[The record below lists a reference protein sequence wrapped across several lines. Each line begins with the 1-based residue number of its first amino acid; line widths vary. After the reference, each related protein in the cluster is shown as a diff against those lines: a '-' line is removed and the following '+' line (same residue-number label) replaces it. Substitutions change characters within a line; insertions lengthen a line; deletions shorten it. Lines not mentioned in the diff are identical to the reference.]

1 MSEKTTRNRHSQHT
15 PASGNPAGVSDAADP
30 TAGASDAADPTAASA
45 PPPPS
50 RRAFLSHA
58 AAGAAGAG
66 LLAACGADSDD
77 TLEGAPAVQ
86 TGERIRWRCASSFPR
101 GLDAIYGSAERIGE
115 LTSAL
120 TGGRFEIRAYPAGE
134 LVPGLQVMDA
144 VQQGTVQVGQST
156 SYYYTGK
163 NQALAFDAGVPFGM
177 TARQQDAWLNE
188 GGGLDVVRGVFAD
201 FNIIT
206 FPGGNTGAQMG
217 GWFRKEVNSPEDL
230 VGLKMRIPGLG
241 GDVMDRMGVTVQ
253 VLAGG
258 DIYPALERGAI
269 DATEWV
275 GPYDDEKLG
284 LHQAA
289 QYYYYPG
296 WWEPSASVSFEV
308 NQTAWDSLSADY
320 KAVFEVAAQASA
332 RRMLYTYDAR
342 NPAALQRLV
351 AGGTQ
356 LRPFSDEIMSLARTT
371 IGEILEE
378 YAAADAQY
386 RQVYDH
392 WRNFKEASY
401 RWFGTAELRYAGFAF
416 EL

>member
-1 MSEKTTRNRHSQHT
+1 MSKKILDSASPVAAT
-15 PASGNPAGVSDAADP
+15 PERDESLD
-30 TAGASDAADPTAASA
+30 
-45 PPPPS
+45 
-50 RRAFLSHA
+50 RRGFLGK
-58 AAGAAGAG
+58 AAGGVAGAG
-66 LLAACGADSDD
+66 LITACGGDGGA

-86 TGERIRWRCASSFPR
+86 TRPSVRWRLASSFPR
-101 GLDAIYGSAERIGE
+101 GLDAIYGSAEMLGE
-115 LTSAL
+115 ITASL

-188 GGGLDVVRGVFAD
+188 GGGLEVVRSVFAD
-201 FNIIT
+201 FGIIS
-206 FPGGNTGAQMG
+206 FPGGNTGGQMG
-217 GWFRKEVNSPEDL
+217 GWFRREVNSAEDL
-230 VGLKMRIPGLG
+230 RGLKMRIPGLG

-289 QYYYYPG
+289 PYYYYPG
-296 WWEPSASVSFEV
+296 WWEPSASVSYEV
-308 NQTAWDSLSADY
+308 NQQAWDQLPSEY
-320 KAVFEVAAQASA
+320 QAVFEVAAQASA
-332 RRMLYTYDAR
+332 RRMLYYYDAK
-342 NPAALQRLV
+342 NPGALERLI

-356 LRPFSDEIMSLARTT
+356 MRSFSDDIMSVARTT
-371 IGEILEE
+371 IGEILED
-378 YAAADAQY
+378 YSAADQQY
-386 RQVYDH
+386 REVYDH

-401 RWFGTAELRYAGFAF
+401 RWFGTAELRFASFAF
-416 EL
+416 GGDQLG

>member
-1 MSEKTTRNRHSQHT
+1 MSAMNTRKRPSDDACADSNPPRDDT
-15 PASGNPAGVSDAADP
+15 PS
-30 TAGASDAADPTAASA
+30 
-45 PPPPS
+45 PPPPVN
-50 RRAFLSHA
+50 RRNFLGHA

-66 LLAACGADSDD
+66 LLAACGSDD
-77 TLEGAPAVQ
+77 SSDTLDGAPAVQ
-86 TGERIRWRCASSFPR
+86 TGQRVTWRCASSFPR

-115 LTSAL
+115 ITSAL
-120 TGGRFEIRAYPAGE
+120 TGGRFQIRAYPAGE

-163 NQALAFDAGVPFGM
+163 NQALAFDTGVPFGM

-201 FNIIT
+201 FGIIT

-217 GWFRKEVNSPEDL
+217 GWFRKEVNTAEDL
-230 VGLKMRIPGLG
+230 RGLKMRIPGLG
-241 GDVMDRMGVTVQ
+241 GDVMDRLGVTVQ

-258 DIYPALERGAI
+258 EIYPALERGAI

-284 LHQAA
+284 LHRAA
-289 QYYYYPG
+289 RYYYYPG

-308 NQTAWDSLSADY
+308 NRTAWDSLSADY
-320 KAVFEVAAQASA
+320 KAVFEVAAQVSA

-351 AGGTQ
+351 AGGTR

-378 YAAADAQY
+378 NAAADAQY

-392 WRNFKEASY
+392 WRSFKEASY
-401 RWFGTAELRYAGFAF
+401 RWFATAELRYAGFAF
-416 EL
+416 DL

>member
-1 MSEKTTRNRHSQHT
+1 MSEKTTDNASAAT
-15 PASGNPAGVSDAADP
+15 PGAGSTADP
-30 TAGASDAADPTAASA
+30 RPA
-45 PPPPS
+45 PPATVADGHAKSTPS
-50 RRAFLSHA
+50 RRTFLSHA
-58 AAGAAGAG
+58 ASGAAGAG
-66 LLAACGADSDD
+66 LLAACGADTDSGD

-86 TGERIRWRCASSFPR
+86 TAERIRWRCASSFPR

-144 VQQGTVQVGQST
+144 VQQGTVQVWHST

-188 GGGLDVVRGVFAD
+188 GGGLDVVRSVFAD

-289 QYYYYPG
+289 EYYYYPG

-308 NQTAWDSLSADY
+308 NQDAWNSLSADY

-342 NPAALQRLV
+342 NPAALQRLI

-356 LRPFSDEIMSLARTT
+356 LRPFSDEIMALARTT

-378 YAAADAQY
+378 NAAADAQY

>member
-1 MSEKTTRNRHSQHT
+1 MSEKNTSNRHSDDARAHDN
-15 PASGNPAGVSDAADP
+15 PASVSDAADP
-30 TAGASDAADPTAASA
+30 ATAASG

-66 LLAACGADSDD
+66 LLAACGADSDSDD

-217 GWFRKEVNSPEDL
+217 GWFRKEVNTPEDL
-230 VGLKMRIPGLG
+230 RGLKMRIPGLG

-289 QYYYYPG
+289 EYYYYPG

-308 NQTAWDSLSADY
+308 NRDAWASLSADY

-356 LRPFSDEIMSLARTT
+356 LRPFSDEIMARARTT
-371 IGEILEE
+371 INEILEE

-386 RQVYDH
+386 REVYDH

>member
-1 MSEKTTRNRHSQHT
+1 M
-15 PASGNPAGVSDAADP
+15 
-30 TAGASDAADPTAASA
+30 
-45 PPPPS
+45 
-50 RRAFLSHA
+50 
-58 AAGAAGAG
+58 
-66 LLAACGADSDD
+66 
-77 TLEGAPAVQ
+77 
-86 TGERIRWRCASSFPR
+86 
-101 GLDAIYGSAERIGE
+101 IGE
-115 LTSAL
+115 ITSAL

-188 GGGLDVVRGVFAD
+188 GGGLDVVRSVFAD

-217 GWFRKEVNSPEDL
+217 GWFRREVNTPEDL
-230 VGLKMRIPGLG
+230 RGLKMRIPGLG

-258 DIYPALERGAI
+258 EIYQALERGAI

-289 QYYYYPG
+289 DYYYYPG

-308 NQTAWDSLSADY
+308 NQAAWDSLSADY
-320 KAVFEVAAQASA
+320 KAVLEVAAQASA
-332 RRMLYTYDAR
+332 RRMLYTYDAK
-342 NPAALQRLV
+342 NPPALQRLI

-356 LRPFSDEIMSLARTT
+356 LRAFSDEIMTAARST

-378 YAAADAQY
+378 NAAADAQY
-386 RQVYDH
+386 REVYDH

-416 EL
+416 NL

>member
-1 MSEKTTRNRHSQHT
+1 MSEKNPSTRPLDAPSPGAT
-15 PASGNPAGVSDAADP
+15 PADSPSAGSPPASSPSTESPP
-30 TAGASDAADPTAASA
+30 T
-45 PPPPS
+45 PS

-58 AAGAAGAG
+58 ASGAAGAG
-66 LLAACGADSDD
+66 LLAACGADSDSDD

-86 TGERIRWRCASSFPR
+86 TAERIRWRCASSFPR

-115 LTSAL
+115 ITSAL

-134 LVPGLQVMDA
+134 IVPGLQVMDA

-188 GGGLDVVRGVFAD
+188 GGGLEVVRSVFAD

-217 GWFRKEVNSPEDL
+217 GWFRKEVNTPEDL
-230 VGLKMRIPGLG
+230 RGLKMRIPGLG

-308 NQTAWDSLSADY
+308 NQDAWNSLSADY

-356 LRPFSDEIMSLARTT
+356 LRPFSDEIMALARTT

-378 YAAADAQY
+378 NAAADAQY
-386 RQVYDH
+386 REVYDH

>member
-1 MSEKTTRNRHSQHT
+1 MSKKTAKETS
-15 PASGNPAGVSDAADP
+15 PPP
-30 TAGASDAADPTAASA
+30 TT
-45 PPPPS
+45 PPPPATTPDPPT
-50 RRAFLSHA
+50 RRAFLTHA

-66 LLAACGADSDD
+66 LLAACGSDSGEGDD

-86 TGERIRWRCASSFPR
+86 TAERIRWRCASSFPR
-101 GLDAIYGSAERIGE
+101 SLDTIYGSAEMIGE
-115 LTSAL
+115 LTAAL

-217 GWFRKEVNSPEDL
+217 GWFRKEVNTSEDL
-230 VGLKMRIPGLG
+230 RGLKMRIPGLG

-258 DIYPALERGAI
+258 EIYQALERGAI
-269 DATEWV
+269 DASEWV

-289 QYYYYPG
+289 EYYYYPG

-308 NQTAWDSLSADY
+308 NRAAWDSLSADY

-332 RRMLYTYDAR
+332 RRMLYTYDAK

-356 LRPFSDEIMSLARTT
+356 LRPFSDEIMALARTT

-378 YAAADAQY
+378 NAAADAQY

-392 WRNFKEASY
+392 WRSFKEASY

-416 EL
+416 DL

>member
-1 MSEKTTRNRHSQHT
+1 MTTKPEKKI
-15 PASGNPAGVSDAADP
+15 PA
-30 TAGASDAADPTAASA
+30 TTAARGEDS
-45 PPPPS
+45 PS
-50 RRAFLSHA
+50 TPDPDPLNRRSFLTHA

-66 LLAACGADSDD
+66 LLAACGSDSADDGG

-86 TGERIRWRCASSFPR
+86 TGQRIRWRCASSFPR
-101 GLDAIYGSAERIGE
+101 SLDTIYGSSEMIGE
-115 LTSAL
+115 VTAAL

-144 VQQGTVQVGQST
+144 VQQGTVQCGHST

-201 FNIIT
+201 FGIIT

-217 GWFRKEVNSPEDL
+217 GWFRREVNSPEDL
-230 VGLKMRIPGLG
+230 RGLKMRIPGLG

-258 DIYPALERGAI
+258 EIYQALERGAI

-275 GPYDDEKLG
+275 GPYDDERLG

-289 QYYYYPG
+289 DYYYYPG
-296 WWEPSASVSFEV
+296 WWEPSASASFQV
-308 NQTAWDSLSADY
+308 NRAEWDSLSADY
-320 KAVFEVAAQASA
+320 KAVLEVAAQVSA
-332 RRMLYTYDAR
+332 RRMLVRYDEK
-342 NPAALQRLV
+342 NPAALERLV

-356 LRPFSDEIMSLARTT
+356 LRPFSDAIMDAARTT

-378 YAAADAQY
+378 NAAADAQY

-392 WRNFKEASY
+392 WRSFKEASY

-416 EL
+416 AL

>member
-1 MSEKTTRNRHSQHT
+1 MSKKTVEDASRAAT
-15 PASGNPAGVSDAADP
+15 PTSSDGSLGRRSFLARA
-30 TAGASDAADPTAASA
+30 TGGAV
-45 PPPPS
+45 
-50 RRAFLSHA
+50 
-58 AAGAAGAG
+58 GAG
-66 LLAACGADSDD
+66 LVTACGGDGGGGSG
-77 TLEGAPAVQ
+77 EAPAVVTQ
-86 TGERIRWRCASSFPR
+86 PRVNWRLASSFPR
-101 GLDAIYGSAERIGE
+101 GLDAIYGSGE
-115 LTSAL
+115 MLGEITSSL
-120 TGGRFEIRAYPAGE
+120 TGGRFRIRAYPAGE

-188 GGGLDVVRGVFAD
+188 GGGLEVVRGVFSD
-201 FNIIT
+201 FGIIS
-206 FPGGNTGAQMG
+206 FPGGNTGGQMG
-217 GWFRKEVNSPEDL
+217 GWFRREVNSAEDL
-230 VGLKMRIPGLG
+230 RGLKMRIPGLG

-289 QYYYYPG
+289 PYYYYPG
-296 WWEPSASVSFEV
+296 WWEPSASVSYEV
-308 NQTAWDSLSADY
+308 NRQAWDQLPSDY
-320 KAVFEVAAQASA
+320 QAVFEVAAKATA
-332 RRMLYTYDAR
+332 RRMLYYYDAK
-342 NPAALQRLV
+342 NPGALQRLI

-356 LRPFSDEIMSLARTT
+356 MRSFSDDIMSLARTT
-371 IGEILEE
+371 IGEILED
-378 YAAADAQY
+378 YAAADQQY

-392 WRNFKEASY
+392 WRSFKEASY
-401 RWFGTAELRYAGFAF
+401 QWFGTAELRFASFAF
-416 EL
+416 PRGMST

>member
-1 MSEKTTRNRHSQHT
+1 MSEKNTATRPSGATR
-15 PASGNPAGVSDAADP
+15 PAPD
-30 TAGASDAADPTAASA
+30 
-45 PPPPS
+45 PS
-50 RRAFLSHA
+50 RPRSPAPIPPLDRRGFLSHTA
-58 AAGAAGAG
+58 AATTGVG
-66 LLAACGADSDD
+66 LLAACGGDRGDD
-77 TLEGAPAVQ
+77 LEGAPAVQ
-86 TGERIRWRCASSFPR
+86 TAERVTWRCASSFPR
-101 GLDAIYGSAERIGE
+101 GLDAIYGSAETIGE
-115 LTSAL
+115 ITSAL
-120 TGGRFEIRAYPAGE
+120 TGGRFRIRAYPAGE

-163 NQALAFDAGVPFGM
+163 NQALAFDSGVPFGM
-177 TARQQDAWLNE
+177 TARQQDAWLND
-188 GGGLDVVRGVFAD
+188 GGGLDVVRDVFAD

-217 GWFRKEVNSPEDL
+217 GWFRKEVNTPEDL
-230 VGLKMRIPGLG
+230 RGLKMRIPGLG

-253 VLAGG
+253 LLPGG
-258 DIYPALERGAI
+258 EIYPALERGAI

-284 LHQAA
+284 LHRAA
-289 QYYYYPG
+289 DYYYYPG

-308 NQTAWDSLSADY
+308 NRAAWDSLSADY

-332 RRMLYTYDAR
+332 RRMLYTYDAK
-342 NPAALQRLV
+342 NPAALQRLI

-356 LRPFSDEIMSLARTT
+356 LRPFSDEIMALARTT
-371 IGEILEE
+371 INDILEE
-378 YAAADAQY
+378 YATADAQY

-392 WRNFKEASY
+392 WRSFKEASY

-416 EL
+416 PV

>member
-1 MSEKTTRNRHSQHT
+1 MSKKNVDEAAPATTPDT
-15 PASGNPAGVSDAADP
+15 DDASLDRRRFLGKAAVGAAGV
-30 TAGASDAADPTAASA
+30 
-45 PPPPS
+45 
-50 RRAFLSHA
+50 
-58 AAGAAGAG
+58 AGAG
-66 LLAACGADSDD
+66 LVTACGAESGEAI
-77 TLEGAPAVQ
+77 EGAPAVQ
-86 TGERIRWRCASSFPR
+86 TQQRVLWRMASSFPR
-101 GLDAIYGSAERIGE
+101 GLDAIFGSGE
-115 LTSAL
+115 MLGEITSSL
-120 TGGRFEIRAYPAGE
+120 TGGRFQIRAYPAGE

-188 GGGLDVVRGVFAD
+188 GGGLEVIRSVFAD
-201 FNIIT
+201 FNIIS
-206 FPGGNTGAQMG
+206 FPGGNTGGQMG
-217 GWFRKEVNSPEDL
+217 GWFRREVNSAEDL
-230 VGLKMRIPGLG
+230 RGLKMRIPGLG

-289 QYYYYPG
+289 PYYYYPG
-296 WWEPSASVSFEV
+296 WWEPSASVSYEV
-308 NQTAWDSLSADY
+308 NQQAWDSLSSDY
-320 KAVFEVAAQASA
+320 KSVFEVAAKATA
-332 RRMLYTYDAR
+332 RRMLYYYDAK
-342 NPAALQRLV
+342 NPGALQRLIE
-351 AGGTQ
+351 GGTQ
-356 LRPFSDEIMSLARTT
+356 MRSFSDDIMSAARTT
-371 IGEILEE
+371 IGEILED
-378 YAAADAQY
+378 YAGADQQY

-401 RWFGTAELRYAGFAF
+401 RWFGTAELRFASFAF
-416 EL
+416 PDATSV